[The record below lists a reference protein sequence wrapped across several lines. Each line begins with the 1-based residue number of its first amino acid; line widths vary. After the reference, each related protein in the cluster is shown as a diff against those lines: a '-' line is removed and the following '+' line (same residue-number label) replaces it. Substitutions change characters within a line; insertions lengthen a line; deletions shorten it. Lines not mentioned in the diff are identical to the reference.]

1 MEVFKENKKTILGT
15 AAAVLSVGVL
25 YWLYRAADD
34 EDEDYDSDDEATFDQ
49 QLESLLPI

>member
-15 AAAVLSVGVL
+15 AAAVATVGMI

-34 EDEDYDSDDEATFDQ
+34 DEDEYDSDDEATFD
-49 QLESLLPI
+49 